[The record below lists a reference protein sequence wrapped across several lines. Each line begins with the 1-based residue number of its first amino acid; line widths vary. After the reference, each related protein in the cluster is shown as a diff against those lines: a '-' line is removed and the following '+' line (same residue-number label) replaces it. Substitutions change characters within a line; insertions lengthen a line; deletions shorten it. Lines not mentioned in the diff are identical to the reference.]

1 MLLTIKAL
9 RTLRIRL
16 EISQKT
22 VAYKLHLAPTTIS
35 CYEIGFLK
43 IPPQRHHEYEK
54 FLFDLLNEK
63 ISAQRKKKKFY
74 PSLNPRDCVSREC
87 AMKSKAI
94 RLAAN
99 VSLNR
104 ASKVI
109 NKRAHC
115 LRQKEIGKVRM
126 LKTEHDA
133 LIAFYKSEKLKNI
146 FGRNS

>member
-1 MLLTIKAL
+1 MLLTMKAL

-22 VAYKLHLAPTTIS
+22 VAYKMHLSNTTIS
-35 CYEIGFLK
+35 SYEIGLYK
-43 IPPQRHHEYEK
+43 IPDTRHAEYEK

-63 ISAQRKKKKFY
+63 ISAQRKKKNFHPTLK
-74 PSLNPRDCVSREC
+74 SCDCVSKEC

-99 VSLNR
+99 ISLRR
-104 ASKVI
+104 ACEVI
-109 NKRAHC
+109 NKTYGALRA
-115 LRQKEIGKVRM
+115 KENGKVRM

-133 LIAFYKSEKLKNI
+133 LIAFYKSEKLKKI